1 MSTLSERII
10 KFNQGLLPEM
20 VQLKYKLMS
29 ESPFD
34 FFRGTCHL
42 FYEDLSEVKDFP
54 LSPSTWTCGDLH
66 VENFGSFKGDNRMV
80 YFDLNDF
87 DESIL
92 APLCWEVVRTLT
104 SIFVAF
110 SALEIKGAE
119 AKKAAKQYLE
129 NYSEIIGGGKAYY
142 IDPRTARGMVKHFM
156 KAVKKRKE
164 EALIEQLCDG
174 KAPDGKIGI
183 DNKTYFKVA
192 KDIRSQLKLRVA
204 KWIKDDPAWPNNY
217 VVKDVVFRV
226 AGLGSVGLKR
236 YMFLLQS
243 TKDKKKFIIVEM
255 KQARSSALTPYISI
269 KQPDW
274 KSEVDRVI
282 SIERRMQ
289 NIPPALLSEIDFQGE
304 TYVFQEMQ
312 PSQDK
317 IKFELIEENY
327 GDLENVIKDMALLA
341 ASSQIRSSG
350 MQGSA
355 VIDELTSFAQAG
367 DWQETLLK
375 YAMDYSK
382 QVSKDFNQF
391 LSDYKKGEFLASP
404 IEI

>member
-1 MSTLSERII
+1 MSKLSERII

-54 LSPSTWTCGDLH
+54 RSPSTWTCGDLH
-66 VENFGSFKGDNRMV
+66 VENFGSYKGDNRMV

-92 APLCWEVVRTLT
+92 APLCWEVVRSVT
-104 SIFVAF
+104 SIIVAF
-110 SALEIKGAE
+110 GALEIKGVE
-119 AKKAAKQYLE
+119 AKKAAKLYLG
-129 NYSEIIGGGKAYY
+129 NYTNVLSGGKAYY

-164 EALIEQLCDG
+164 DGLVQQLSDG
-174 KAPDGKIGI
+174 RAPDGKIAI

-192 KDIRSQLKLRVA
+192 KELRSQLKLRVA

-226 AGLGSVGLKR
+226 AGMGSVGVKR

-243 TKDKKKFIIVEM
+243 TKDKKKYIIVEM
-255 KQARSSALTPYISI
+255 KQARSSALTPYVSI
-269 KQPDW
+269 KQPKW

-282 SIERRMQ
+282 SIARRMQ
-289 NIPPALLSEIDFQGE
+289 NIPPALLSEIDFEGE
-304 TYVFQEMQ
+304 SYVFQEMQ
-312 PSQDK
+312 PSEDK
-317 IKFELIEENY
+317 IKFELIEEKF
-327 GDLENVIKDMALLA
+327 GDLEDVINDMALLA
-341 ASSQIRSSG
+341 ASSQLRSG
-350 MQGSA
+350 GIQGSA
-355 VIDELTSFAQAG
+355 IIDELTSFAKSG
-367 DWQETLLK
+367 DWQEALLK
-375 YAMDYSK
+375 YAMSYSK
-382 QVSKDFNQF
+382 KVSKDFNQF
-391 LSDYKKGEFLASP
+391 LSEYKKGEYLASP
-404 IEI
+404 IVM